1 MSTGRLEMLN
11 KLTASEARQNF
22 SDILSRAEYRG
33 ERVIVHRGK
42 KAVAAVVP
50 IEDVELLERLEDEI
64 DVAAA
69 RKALKDPR
77 TISWEKIKKDL
88 KL

>member
-1 MSTGRLEMLN
+1 MST
-11 KLTASEARQNF
+11 KLSASSARQNF
-22 SDILSRAEYRG
+22 SEILSRAEYRG
-33 ERVIVHRGK
+33 ERVVVHRGK

-50 IEDVELLERLEDEI
+50 IEDVELLEKLEEEI

-69 RKALKDPR
+69 REALKDRRSIP
-77 TISWEKIKKDL
+77 WEIVKKKL